1 MINTTRPLCALQ
13 MSKRTSEGIFKRA
26 IKHESE
32 KQAEKKRKRKRKKEI
47 EQLLYLLITGN
58 DNINISCRSNVV
70 PNHGDL
76 FILSGI
82 CSSRGKTLVCNEN
95 ATNKLTLFILARQTN
110 QVD

>member
-1 MINTTRPLCALQ
+1 

-26 IKHESE
+26 IKHKSE
-32 KQAEKKRKRKRKKEI
+32 KQAEKKRKRKRKRKKEI

-82 CSSRGKTLVCNEN
+82 CSSRDKTLGCNEN